1 MKPNGTKIW
10 EKIKRQSH
18 KDELKVLFMP
28 YKAEMWDCLW
38 SIYEAA
44 VLDPYTY
51 VDVLPM
57 PYGIKK
63 RGMVMKIRVDK
74 FDVFESINEEAL
86 NKHYD
91 IIFIHNIYDQNNLIT
106 ECLYK
111 TANLRACTDRLIY
124 VPYFVSQKMPEEFIR
139 QPGIKNVT
147 DVVAEPQDVKT
158 FMRILKEVGNK
169 ARVIKG
175 KSPKYDYVSEP
186 VLIPPEWLKTIGRR
200 QEVILV
206 NVHLNKLINDKY
218 RSRYIRSKL
227 SQYAHDPHICVIFRP
242 HPLAAEA
249 IQAAHPEWL
258 GEWQNLVRWIKSI
271 NNFIYD
277 TTSDYRL
284 AFTASTKMI
293 TDGSSLKLLYDKP
306 MEAL

>member
-1 MKPNGTKIW
+1 MNGQKIW
-10 EKIKRQSH
+10 EKVKRKSY
-18 KDELKVLFMP
+18 KGDTLKVLFMP
-28 YKAEMWDCLW
+28 YKAEMWDSLW

-44 VLDPYTY
+44 VLDPDTD
-51 VDVLPM
+51 VKVLPI
-57 PYGIKK
+57 PYGVK
-63 RGMVMKIRVDK
+63 RHGRIFRIRIDK
-74 FDVFESINEEAL
+74 FKECEGIDEEAL

-91 IIFIHNIYDQNNLIT
+91 IIFIHNIYDHNNLIT

-124 VPYFVSQKMPEEFIR
+124 VPYFVSQKMPEVFIK

-158 FMRILKEVGNK
+158 FKRILKEVGNN
-169 ARVIKG
+169 ARVIRC
-175 KSPKYDYVSEP
+175 KSPKYDYAEDP
-186 VLIPPEWLKTIGRR
+186 VLISPEWLRIIGRR

-206 NVHLNKLINDKY
+206 NVHLNGLINNQY
-218 RSRYIRSKL
+218 QSAYIRSKL

-242 HPLAAEA
+242 HPLASDA
-249 IQAAHPEWL
+249 IRATHPEWL
-258 GEWQNLVRWIKSI
+258 GEWQNLVRWVKSI

-277 TTSDYRL
+277 DTPDYRQ
-284 AFTASTKMI
+284 AFCASTRMI
-293 TDGSSLKLLYDKP
+293 TDGSSLTLLYDKP